1 MSKCNIENNTN
12 SDITNISENNVSLN
26 QNIIFARN
34 DIDLDID
41 IKNLENKIVD
51 FLKTAKS
58 EILISIYRLNN
69 KRISNTI
76 KDLATKG
83 IKIRIM
89 VADKYLQEC
98 ENIFSKSGE
107 KISNIEVTHGN
118 RNFLVHHNKFIVI
131 DKTHIFIMTGNLD
144 EHLGLSLI
152 HIFTAPT
159 LSIKA

>member
-118 RNFLVHHNKFIVI
+118 RNF
-131 DKTHIFIMTGNLD
+131 
-144 EHLGLSLI
+144 
-152 HIFTAPT
+152 
-159 LSIKA
+159 